1 MSDVNWFD
9 LVPATMSAV
18 ASIAAAIAAFGA
30 VRVSRESKQIAEQS
44 ALAMHHADA
53 ARVLSE
59 EVRLLISNTN
69 EFSEL
74 AYSIWADWARE
85 IEFQDNREAGGSNP
99 RPLRHVLS
107 DASEMLVTHGAS
119 KHKEYGPTAREMFAI
134 VRDGIGNLND
144 AEYKKMLRIADGTI
158 SNFEGTFGATSV
170 HNKISDA
177 PAFRWA
183 IYQLNKRIRPEVWCE
198 IWLNAWHQDG
208 WLGKYRTS
216 HSSLKQ
222 LLESA
227 ITSLESERAKLAHT
241 VLPLSA
247 NASLASKYD
256 LTLDISK
263 TLLDLCSLELVEHY
277 SDDTH
282 KDDVIQLILYSMGM
296 AYLVVE
302 MRNSLESGARPR

>member
-1 MSDVNWFD
+1 
-9 LVPATMSAV
+9 
-18 ASIAAAIAAFGA
+18 
-30 VRVSRESKQIAEQS
+30 
-44 ALAMHHADA
+44 MHHADA
-53 ARVLSE
+53 AKVLSE
-59 EVRLLISNTN
+59 QVRLLISSTN

-74 AYSIWADWARE
+74 AYSTWVDWARE

-107 DASEMLVTHGAS
+107 DASEMLVNHGAS
-119 KHKEYGPTAREMFAI
+119 QHKEYGAIAREMFAI

-144 AEYKKMLRIADGTI
+144 AEYEKLLRIADGTI
-158 SNFEGTFGATSV
+158 SNFEGTFGATSH
-170 HNKISDA
+170 HNNISDA

-198 IWLNAWHQDG
+198 IWKNAWQRNG

-222 LLESA
+222 LLESV
-227 ITSLESERAKLAHT
+227 ITSLESERDKLAHT
-241 VLPLSA
+241 VFPLSA
-247 NASLASKYD
+247 NSFLASKYD
-256 LTLDISK
+256 LTIDLSK

-277 SDDTH
+277 TDDPH

-302 MRNSLESGARPR
+302 MRNSLESSSRFR